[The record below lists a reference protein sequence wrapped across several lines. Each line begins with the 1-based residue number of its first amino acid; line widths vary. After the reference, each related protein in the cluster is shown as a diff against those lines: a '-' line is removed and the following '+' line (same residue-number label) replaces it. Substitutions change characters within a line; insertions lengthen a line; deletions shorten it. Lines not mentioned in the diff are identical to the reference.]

1 MAEAEHHHDQH
12 APIPGAHL
20 AQSDDQQ
27 EDKVPNVKDK
37 RLADM
42 MRRTADLD
50 TALADICARRADLE
64 TNWTHDGSRT
74 ALDEAKAVI
83 KEHIRLLHDYN
94 EIRDVGQGLFG
105 IIAESRGVR
114 VKDIHEEFGI
124 STKD

>member
-1 MAEAEHHHDQH
+1 MAEPEHHHDQH
-12 APIPGAHL
+12 APIPAPDV
-20 AQSDDQQ
+20 AQSDHLQG
-27 EDKVPNVKDK
+27 DKAQNVQDK

-42 MRRTADLD
+42 KRRTADLD
-50 TALADICARRADLE
+50 AALADVCARKADLE
-64 TNWTHDGSRT
+64 TNWTHDDSRT

-114 VKDIHEEFGI
+114 VKDVHEEFGI

>member
-12 APIPGAHL
+12 APIPGANP

-27 EDKVPNVKDK
+27 GDKVPNAKDK

-50 TALADICARRADLE
+50 AALADICARRADLE

-114 VKDIHEEFGI
+114 AKDIHEEFGI